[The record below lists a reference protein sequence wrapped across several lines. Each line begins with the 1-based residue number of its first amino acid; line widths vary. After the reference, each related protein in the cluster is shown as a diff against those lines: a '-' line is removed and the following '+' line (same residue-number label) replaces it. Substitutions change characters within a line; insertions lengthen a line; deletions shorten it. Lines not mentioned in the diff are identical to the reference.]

1 MLMEIEKGGV
11 RGVEW
16 GGGAVWWPFNKVQC
30 KISLR
35 LSAEGCK

>member
-1 MLMEIEKGGV
+1 MEIEKGGV

-16 GGGAVWWPFNKVQC
+16 GGAVWWPFNKVQC

>member
-1 MLMEIEKGGV
+1 MEMEKGGGGG
-11 RGVEW
+11 GV
-16 GGGAVWWPFNKVQC
+16 GGGAVCRPFNKVQC